1 MNGLIKLA
9 LRLPVSWLLFVALE
23 TFAQISLKF
32 AAASTAGQG
41 RLGDWLA
48 TLAADR
54 WFQASIAAD
63 VINFF
68 VWMSIL
74 RRHELSLAVP
84 LSSFCYFTIVA
95 FSTLVLHEAVSPL
108 QLLGLGAVGVG
119 IILVAGPDSDK
130 NKVITKSPLPV
141 AVANQLDNADA
152 KKQETVQDGA
162 P

>member
-1 MNGLIKLA
+1 VNGITKNA
-9 LRLPVSWLLFVALE
+9 PRLTWIWVWFVAIE

-32 AAASTAGQG
+32 AATGTGDKSQ
-41 RLGDWLA
+41 LVDWLA
-48 TLAADR
+48 TLASNG

-95 FSTLVLHEAVSPL
+95 FSTLVLHETVSPL
-108 QLLGLGAVGVG
+108 QLLGLAVVGAG
-119 IILVAGPDSDK
+119 IILVAGPDRDDG
-130 NKVITKSPLPV
+130 KVITNSSIPI
-141 AVANQLDNADA
+141 ARTNQLDNAETD
-152 KKQETVQDGA
+152 KEETVPDGS